1 MIDKIGVVNRLKEI
15 SNSISENDND
25 MEFEVVLVDCLEN
38 IITHITTNGE
48 YSIEG

>member
-15 SNSISENDND
+15 SNSISENDDD

-38 IITHITTNGE
+38 ILNHINTNGE
-48 YSIEG
+48 FEIEN